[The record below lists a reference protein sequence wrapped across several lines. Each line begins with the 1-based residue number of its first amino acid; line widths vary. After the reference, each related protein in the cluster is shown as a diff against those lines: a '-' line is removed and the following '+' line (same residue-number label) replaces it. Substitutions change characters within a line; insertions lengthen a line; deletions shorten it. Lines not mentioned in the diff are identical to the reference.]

1 MALYCAAFSPTGTSL
16 RGAWAMAS
24 ALGEAQLL
32 DVTTSPAPEQVFT
45 PQDLVVFGAPV
56 YGGRVFQG
64 ALERLSPLRGQ
75 DTPCIVTVTYGN
87 RDFDDAL
94 LEFTRFCQE
103 RGFLPF
109 AGAALVGEHTYG
121 SIALGRP
128 DEEDLLQDRAFALEA
143 WEDFQA
149 GWESFSPPGNFPY
162 KEGGKGGSFTP
173 STTQA
178 CTHCGLCVR
187 QCPMQAIGEDC
198 AAIDGEKCIA
208 CFRCVKNC
216 PVQAKGVFTPEYQ
229 SFAAAFSEKLKEP
242 KENQYFLGRG

>member
-24 ALGEAQLL
+24 ALGEAHLL
-32 DVTTSPAPEQVFT
+32 DVTTSPAPQQVFT

-94 LEFTRFCQE
+94 LELTRFCQE

-128 DEEDLLQDRAFALEA
+128 NAEDLLQDRAFALEA

-149 GWESFSPPGNFPY
+149 GWESFSPPGNFP
-162 KEGGKGGSFTP
+162 
-173 STTQA
+173 
-178 CTHCGLCVR
+178 
-187 QCPMQAIGEDC
+187 
-198 AAIDGEKCIA
+198 
-208 CFRCVKNC
+208 
-216 PVQAKGVFTPEYQ
+216 
-229 SFAAAFSEKLKEP
+229 
-242 KENQYFLGRG
+242 

>member
-45 PQDLVVFGAPV
+45 SQDLVIFGAPV
-56 YGGRVFQG
+56 YGAGCSMG

-94 LEFTRFCQE
+94 LELTRFCQE

-128 DEEDLLQDRAFALEA
+128 DAEDLLQDRAFALEA

-173 STTQA
+173 V
-178 CTHCGLCVR
+178 HHPGLHPLRAVR
-187 QCPMQAIGEDC
+187 PAVPHAGHW
-198 AAIDGEKCIA
+198 GGL
-208 CFRCVKNC
+208 RRHRW
-216 PVQAKGVFTPEYQ
+216 
-229 SFAAAFSEKLKEP
+229 
-242 KENQYFLGRG
+242 GRSASPASGA

>member
-94 LEFTRFCQE
+94 LELTRFCQE
-103 RGFLPF
+103 LGFLPF
-109 AGAALVGEHTYG
+109 ALSLIH
-121 SIALGRP
+121 I
-128 DEEDLLQDRAFALEA
+128 
-143 WEDFQA
+143 
-149 GWESFSPPGNFPY
+149 
-162 KEGGKGGSFTP
+162 
-173 STTQA
+173 
-178 CTHCGLCVR
+178 
-187 QCPMQAIGEDC
+187 
-198 AAIDGEKCIA
+198 
-208 CFRCVKNC
+208 
-216 PVQAKGVFTPEYQ
+216 
-229 SFAAAFSEKLKEP
+229 
-242 KENQYFLGRG
+242 